1 MLMMLQEIKKAQKVM
16 PQMQALI
23 DKYVAGMAE
32 WELKF
37 DKNSKRMVEMNK
49 LIYEY
54 ELISMEVY
62 NTDDSVSW
70 DQSNVLS

>member
-37 DKNSKRMVEMNK
+37 DKNSKRMVEHP
-49 LIYEY
+49 
-54 ELISMEVY
+54 
-62 NTDDSVSW
+62 
-70 DQSNVLS
+70 